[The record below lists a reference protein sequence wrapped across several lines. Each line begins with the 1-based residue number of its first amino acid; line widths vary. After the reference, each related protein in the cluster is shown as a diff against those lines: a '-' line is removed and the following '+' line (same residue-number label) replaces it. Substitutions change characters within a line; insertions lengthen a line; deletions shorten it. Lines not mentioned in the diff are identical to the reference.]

1 MRRGRAAP
9 GAGRWRGVR
18 STRRPG
24 RGPRGGGPWL
34 GAVRRRLG
42 SGVRGVAQC
51 GARSGA
57 RGGPRS
63 AQCGGPNEAT
73 TRPLTVAAGR
83 GAAWEGRPQAG
94 WDPGAVRKSPPE
106 GPGRRPRGGAGRGGR
121 PGGAGGFR
129 GVRGTRG
136 DSGGPGSAAATA
148 AAAAATA
155 RGGGRGRGGA
165 ADCDRGQELDRVV
178 VAGRAGRGC
187 GGLRHGTAQFE
198 GVAAGPAA
206 VFVAR
211 HGHRLTGPARA
222 GQCAPPRSSRICA
235 TTRLTVV
242 RTASV
247 SVRKCQ

>member
-1 MRRGRAAP
+1 MARRGPETAWKRCPGGGSMRGTVRGARWPAVCSMRRP
-9 GAGRWRGVR
+9 ERGHD
-18 STRRPG
+18 TALD
-24 RGPRGGGPWL
+24 GG
-34 GAVRRRLG
+34 
-42 SGVRGVAQC
+42 C
-51 GARSGA
+51 
-57 RGGPRS
+57 
-63 AQCGGPNEAT
+63 
-73 TRPLTVAAGR
+73 
-83 GAAWEGRPQAG
+83 
-94 WDPGAVRKSPPE
+94 
-106 GPGRRPRGGAGRGGR
+106 GAGRGLGGAAPGGVGSGGR
-121 PGGAGGFR
+121 PEEPPGRPRKAAPGRCRSRRSSGGAGGFR